1 MESIESRPKNRRE
14 VFSWIFY
21 DFANTIFS
29 MNVVSMY
36 FPLWMI
42 QDLGREDIWV
52 SGAHF
57 LSMAL
62 VAFSMPVLGAISD
75 QIRRRMPFLIGLT
88 VSSVL
93 FTALIGLVGQRG
105 ITSQTRVLAALFFFV
120 VANYCYHGGLVFYNA
135 LLPQVSTPQNMGRI
149 SGYGVALGYLGAIVG
164 LILVMPFNE
173 GSVFG
178 IQIPFIPGGGR
189 VATFVPTGFFFFFF
203 ALPTFLFLRDR
214 ITTGDTRL
222 KVNWAEGF
230 RRVGEVMRHIGR
242 YPGVFRFLVAKFCYE
257 NAISAVI
264 VFMAVYAVRVMGFSD
279 NLVMPFFIV
288 STISAILGSLACGW
302 VVDRLGPKRTLIL
315 TLIGWIFSL
324 CLVLGTNDRWVF
336 WGAGSLIGIFMGS
349 TWTSARPLLVTLV
362 PGEMLGEFFGL
373 YSFSGKTAAIFG
385 PLIWGL
391 VVLCFRGFEILR
403 YKFAVGALLILICVG
418 LAILWRIPDRWS
430 RGMIFAENRAMSEG
444 E

>member
-1 MESIESRPKNRRE
+1 MESVESRPKNRRE
-14 VFSWIFY
+14 VFSWVFY

-36 FPLWMI
+36 FPLWII

-62 VAFSMPVLGAISD
+62 VALSMPILGAISD

-88 VSSVL
+88 IGSAL
-93 FTALIGLVGQRG
+93 FTALIGLVGQSS
-105 ITSQTRVLAALFFFV
+105 ISSQTRVFAVLLLFV
-120 VANYCYHGGLVFYNA
+120 VANYSYHGGLVFYNA

-178 IQIPFIPGGGR
+178 IHIPFISGGGR
-189 VATFVPTGFFFFFF
+189 AATFVPTGFFFFFF
-203 ALPTFLFLRDR
+203 SLPTFLFIRDR
-214 ITTGDTRL
+214 KTEESTRL
-222 KVNWAEGF
+222 KMNWGDGF
-230 RRVGEVMRHIGR
+230 QRVRAVMLHIGR
-242 YPGVFRFLVAKFCYE
+242 YKGVFRFLVAKFCYE
-257 NAISAVI
+257 NAMSAVI
-264 VFMAVYAVRVMGFSD
+264 VFMAVYAVKVMGFSD
-279 NLVMPFFIV
+279 NLLMPFFMV

-302 VVDRLGPKRTLIL
+302 VVDRLGPQRTLKL
-315 TLIGWIFSL
+315 ALMGWIFSL
-324 CLVLGTNDRWVF
+324 CLILATDTRWVF

-373 YSFSGKTAAIFG
+373 YSFSGKAAAIFG

-391 VVLCFRGFEILR
+391 VVLCFRGLDILK
-403 YKFAVGALLILICVG
+403 YKFAVGALLILICMG
-418 LAILWRIPDRWS
+418 LAILWRIPNRRS
-430 RGMIFAENRAMSEG
+430 EGMISAE
-444 E
+444 

>member
-1 MESIESRPKNRRE
+1 MESIESQPKNRLV
-14 VFSWIFY
+14 VFSWAFY

-36 FPLWMI
+36 FPLWII

-62 VAFSMPVLGAISD
+62 VAISMPVLGAISD

-88 VSSVL
+88 VVSAL
-93 FTALIGLVGQRG
+93 FTALIGLVGKSG
-105 ITSQTRVLAALFFFV
+105 ISPQTRVFSALLFFV
-120 VANYCYHGGLVFYNA
+120 VANYSYHGGLVFYNA
-135 LLPQVSTPQNMGRI
+135 LLPQVSTPQTMGKI

-173 GSVFG
+173 GSLFG
-178 IQIPFIPGGGR
+178 IQVPFIRGGGR
-189 VATFVPTGFFFFFF
+189 VATFVPTGFFFFIFS
-203 ALPTFLFLRDR
+203 LPTFLWIRDR
-214 ITTGDTRL
+214 VTAESTGL
-222 KVNWAEGF
+222 KVNWGEGW
-230 RRVGEVMRHIGR
+230 RRVQLVIRNMDR

-264 VFMAVYAVRVMGFSD
+264 VFMAVYAVKVMGFSD
-279 NLVMPFFIV
+279 ALVLPFFIV
-288 STISAILGSLACGW
+288 STVSATLGSLACGW
-302 VVDRLGPKRTLIL
+302 MVDRLGPKRIL
-315 TLIGWIFSL
+315 NLVLLGWIFSL
-324 CLVLGTNDRWVF
+324 CLVLATDNRWVF
-336 WGAGSLIGIFMGS
+336 WCAGSLIGIFMGA

-373 YSFSGKTAAIFG
+373 YSFSGKAAAIFG

-391 VVLCFRGFEILR
+391 VVLCFRGLDILK
-403 YKFAVGALLILICVG
+403 YKFAVGALLILICIG
-418 LAILWRIPDRWS
+418 LAILWRVPDRWS
-430 RGMIFAENRAMSEG
+430 SARIFAEQRAMG
-444 E
+444 ERE